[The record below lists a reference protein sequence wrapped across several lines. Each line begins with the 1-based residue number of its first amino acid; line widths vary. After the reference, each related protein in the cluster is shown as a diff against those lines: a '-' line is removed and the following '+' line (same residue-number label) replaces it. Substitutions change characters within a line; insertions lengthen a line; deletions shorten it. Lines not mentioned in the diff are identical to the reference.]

1 MVGNVESRQKS
12 RPFKKLV
19 VTDLEE
25 VRLLQGREELV
36 EPREISPY
44 RFFMRN

>member
-36 EPREISPY
+36 EPREILSN
-44 RFFMRN
+44 RVFMRN